1 MKKILTEAEINRFQQ
16 LAGIKP
22 LYEQDDDKP
31 VLKVGGGIDPEDI
44 KKALNAAKETTCDI
58 VDKIKN
64 SNAWQKIEAEAQKEY
79 ESGGERIKASIKK
92 LWDIIKKIA
101 SFLAKGIR
109 SKNNR
114 ENIENI
120 VDAGIGISIVHTIY
134 DAIADIGVG
143 WLDSMT
149 SHAAWV
155 GGLIALKVTVKI
167 LNILYWKG
175 GKSKDENISEQF
187 EDTCEPLL
195 TDDEK
200 EAILSSLGA
209 EEIE

>member
-1 MKKILTEAEINRFQQ
+1 MH
-16 LAGIKP
+16 G
-22 LYEQDDDKP
+22 
-31 VLKVGGGIDPEDI
+31 
-44 KKALNAAKETTCDI
+44 
-58 VDKIKN
+58 
-64 SNAWQKIEAEAQKEY
+64 
-79 ESGGERIKASIKK
+79 
-92 LWDIIKKIA
+92 
-101 SFLAKGIR
+101 KGIR